1 MQKKK
6 KKKNGAAKLKSISVP
21 GLWSLAQG
29 VNVRGAQSTRAVPT
43 TFFLLEKVN
52 SSALRLGTWLSFSPK
67 LGIVFT
73 SISSAVAS
81 NLKIFQKTNLRNF
94 ILFSWHLTV
103 STLEDPSDSSKLSHI
118 NNWHKPCHSLDS
130 LSDVRVSSARSKPHL
145 LYLP

>member
-6 KKKNGAAKLKSISVP
+6 KMEGKIKIDFCSRTVKPCP
-21 GLWSLAQG
+21 GCERS
-29 VNVRGAQSTRAVPT
+29 RRAVYMCGANH
-43 TFFLLEKVN
+43 FFLLEKVN
-52 SSALRLGTWLSFSPK
+52 SSALRLGAWLSFSPK

-94 ILFSWHLTV
+94 ILFSWHPTV
-103 STLEDPSDSSKLSHI
+103 STPEDPSDSSKLSHI